1 MSGEALSAANNG
13 EIFAGKAPMAGAILA
28 AKNKWLY
35 GGTVSIYNQIVAPGV
50 SRRGKIIIRFRR
62 VPRSFPGS
70 RERRGGARSA
80 PANAQSLCVQ
90 TVERLGTTMG
100 SLSLPVSTVPAE

>member
-1 MSGEALSAANNG
+1 MSGEALSAANKG

-28 AKNKWLY
+28 AKKWFY
-35 GGTVSIYNQIVAPGV
+35 GGIVSIYNQIVAPGV